1 MDLAIMELTICLTV
15 SYSKAEGIKVESLS
29 AFMQEMLVLYGI
41 AILGFV
47 VRKMGV
53 LNEKANDVLT
63 QLILYI
69 TLPALIL
76 YSLDITFSI
85 TLLREFMWFI
95 MMSVYILGISCF
107 LAYWMRKRSKLPE
120 QQKSVYEG
128 LIIFGNQ
135 GFIGYAISYILLGEQ
150 GIVYLTIF
158 NLCYL
163 ILIWTYGIYLFS
175 RNKKTIDW
183 KNIFLNPGILST
195 LIGLVIFF
203 LPIGWPVVISDGLES
218 VGKMTIPLSMMLI
231 GILIANVKY
240 NNFISLIKS
249 IYIWKSSLT
258 RLIIIPVILFPFAAL
273 SVPFSVLLIA
283 VLVSGMPSAP
293 TISLYAQRYGGDSY
307 FASIGVLLTT
317 LLCIITI
324 PVLYTIVY
332 YLSN

>member
-1 MDLAIMELTICLTV
+1 MELTICLTV